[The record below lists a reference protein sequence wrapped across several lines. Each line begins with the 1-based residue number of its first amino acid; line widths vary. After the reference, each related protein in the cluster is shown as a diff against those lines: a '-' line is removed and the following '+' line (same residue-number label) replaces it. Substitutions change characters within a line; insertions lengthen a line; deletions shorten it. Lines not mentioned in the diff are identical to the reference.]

1 VAIAEAGI
9 VDSHELDEF
18 RRDCRRRTPSPAGR
32 AVRQYCGTVRL
43 HSYRQISMTTDEASL
58 REDIRLLGRL
68 LGQTVQHFG
77 GADLFQAVE
86 EIRQTATRFRR
97 HGHAEDARLLDRLLK
112 RLSRDDTMS
121 VVRAFSYFS
130 HLSNIAEDLAQIRAL
145 RRLRRDGQGPRGS
158 LAETVQRLAARRV
171 PLAQAR
177 ELIAQADVMPVLTAH
192 PTEVQRKSILDTE
205 RDIAAALDERD
216 ASVALGDRDAAAA
229 AEQRL
234 STLIATLWLTRM
246 LRAAKLTVFDEIH
259 NALAYWRTTFVP
271 EMPRLYGEI
280 EAAFEIPAA
289 PSFLRLGSWIGGD
302 RDGHP
307 QVTAETMASALAAQ
321 AQLIFEH
328 YVAQVHALGADLPVS
343 ATLARFEPALER
355 LAARSPDR
363 TAHRADEPYRRAL
376 TGVYARLLATAHG
389 LGLDLRARPALGEA
403 EPYASAQQF
412 AADLQVIG
420 ESLGRHGTAALA
432 RPRLQP
438 LARAVDVFGFHGAT
452 LDLRQSS
459 DVFEAVVA
467 ELLAA
472 AEASVDY
479 RKLDEAQRV
488 KLLTRELAHTRPL
501 VSPHLTYSDRT
512 RAELAV
518 FDRARELR
526 TRFGARA
533 IDKHIVSHTERLSDL
548 LEVALLQKECGLL
561 AGNQLR
567 CCALMVVPLF
577 ETIDD
582 LELAPQVMRELLEH
596 PGLRHLLVP
605 TLGGRPTQEVM
616 LGYSDSNKD
625 GGFLASNWSLYKT
638 TQKLRALFDRH
649 GVRLRLFHG
658 RGGTVGRGGG
668 PSFEAILAQPP
679 GSVGG
684 AIRLTEQGEIIHAKY
699 ADARIGRRHL
709 ELLVSA
715 VLQASLVN
723 DSQPSA
729 VEAEFESALEEIA
742 THAHRAYRSLVYETE
757 GFAEYF
763 FSATPINE
771 ITELNI
777 GSRPAARRSTGR
789 IEDLRAIPW
798 VFSWGQ
804 CRLLLP
810 GWFGFGSGIEGYVQ
824 AGATA
829 AARKSRRQLLARMI
843 AEWPFFRALTS
854 NMEMVLAKTDMGIA
868 SRYAQLASDRK
879 RSAAIFAAI
888 HDEWKLT
895 IRHWLTMSSQKSLL
909 EASPELARNL
919 RNRMPYLDPL
929 NHLQV
934 ELIKRHRQGKADEP
948 SKRGILLTI
957 NGISA
962 GLRNTG

>member
-1 VAIAEAGI
+1 M
-9 VDSHELDEF
+9 
-18 RRDCRRRTPSPAGR
+18 SPPIPDDNA
-32 AVRQYCGTVRL
+32 
-43 HSYRQISMTTDEASL
+43 L

-68 LGQTVQHFG
+68 LGQTVRHFEG
-77 GADLFQAVE
+77 EAVYQAVE

-97 HGHAEDARLLDRLLK
+97 HGAAQDARQLDRLLK
-112 RLSRDDTMS
+112 KLSREETMS

-130 HLSNIAEDLAQIRAL
+130 HLANIAEDLAQIREL
-145 RRLRRDGQGPRGS
+145 RRQRRDGEAARGS
-158 LAETVQRLAARRV
+158 LADTAQRLAAAAVAPARV
-171 PLAQAR
+171 HALLAH
-177 ELIAQADVMPVLTAH
+177 ADIVPVLTAH

-205 RDIAAALDERD
+205 RDIAATLDARDRALAGGD
-216 ASVALGDRDAAAA
+216 AEAASA

-234 STLIATLWLTRM
+234 ATQVATLWLTRM
-246 LRAAKLTVFDEIH
+246 LRPAKLTVLDEIQ
-259 NALAYWRTTFVP
+259 NALAYWRSTFVP
-271 EMPRLYGEI
+271 QMPRLYAGL
-280 EAAFEIPAA
+280 EATFEA
-289 PSFLRLGSWIGGD
+289 PRLPSLLRLGSWIGGD

-307 QVTAETMASALAAQ
+307 QVGAETMASALAAQ
-321 AQLIFEH
+321 AQLMLEH
-328 YVAQVHALGADLPVS
+328 YAGEVHALGAELPLS
-343 ATLARFEPALER
+343 ATLGPIDPALAG
-355 LAARSPDR
+355 LAERSPDR
-363 TAHRADEPYRRAL
+363 SAHRADEPYRRAL
-376 TGVYARLLATAHG
+376 TGVYARLLATAQA

-403 EPYASAQQF
+403 EAYADAAAF
-412 AADLQVIG
+412 AVDLQVIADALARQG
-420 ESLGRHGTAALA
+420 AAALA
-432 RPRLQP
+432 RPRLAP
-438 LARAVDVFGFHGAT
+438 LARAVDVFGWHGAT

-472 AEASVDY
+472 AEVTAEY
-479 RKLDEAQRV
+479 RRLDEAQRV
-488 KLLTRELAHTRPL
+488 RLLTRELAHTRPL
-501 VSPHLTYSDRT
+501 VSPHLAYSERT

-526 TRFGARA
+526 ARFGARA
-533 IDKHIVSHTERLSDL
+533 IDKHIVSHSERLSDL
-548 LEVALLQKECGLL
+548 LEAALLQKECGLL
-561 AGNQLR
+561 TGTELR

-582 LELAPQVMRELLEH
+582 LERAPQVMRELLEH
-596 PGLRHLLVP
+596 PGVRHLLVP
-605 TLGGRPTQEVM
+605 AVGGRPTQEVM

-625 GGFLASNWSLYKT
+625 GGFLASNWALYRA
-638 TQKLRALFDRH
+638 TQKLHRLFGEH

-699 ADARIGRRHL
+699 ADPRIGYHHL

-715 VLQASLVN
+715 VLQSSLL
-723 DSQPSA
+723 DDA
-729 VEAEFESALEEIA
+729 AAGGGEADFEAALEQIA
-742 THAHRAYRSLVYETE
+742 AHAHRAYRALVHDSD

-763 FSATPINE
+763 FSATPIGE
-771 ITELNI
+771 IMELNI
-777 GSRPAARRSTGR
+777 GSRPASRKASGR

-810 GWFGFGSGIEGYVQ
+810 GWFGFGSGIDGFLGS
-824 AGATA
+824 ASAATRR
-829 AARKSRRQLLARMI
+829 ARLQLLRRML

-854 NMEMVLAKTDMGIA
+854 NMEMVLAKTDIA
-868 SRYAQLASDRK
+868 IGSRYAQLASDRK
-879 RSAAIFAAI
+879 RGAQIFGAIQ
-888 HDEWKLT
+888 DEWRRT
-895 IRHWLTMSSQKSLL
+895 VRHWLAISGQRTLL
-909 EASPELARNL
+909 ESNPTLARNL
-919 RNRMPYLDPL
+919 RNRLPYIDPL

-934 ELIKRHRQGKADEP
+934 ELIKRHREGRIDERGR
-948 SKRGILLTI
+948 RGIHLTI

>member
-1 VAIAEAGI
+1 MVSEE
-9 VDSHELDEF
+9 SL
-18 RRDCRRRTPSPAGR
+18 
-32 AVRQYCGTVRL
+32 
-43 HSYRQISMTTDEASL
+43 L

-68 LGQTVQHFG
+68 LGQTVRHFEG
-77 GADLFQAVE
+77 ERVYHAVE

-97 HGHAEDARLLDRLLK
+97 HGQADDARLLDTLLK
-112 RLSRDDTMS
+112 KLTRDDTMS

-130 HLSNIAEDLAQIRAL
+130 HLANLAEDLAQIRAL
-145 RRLRRDGQGPRGS
+145 RERRRNGTPAHGG
-158 LAETVQRLAARRV
+158 LAETVQLLEAHGTPASRV
-171 PLAQAR
+171 R
-177 ELIAQADVMPVLTAH
+177 ELLARADVMPVLTAH

-205 RDIAAALDERD
+205 RDIAAVLDQRD
-216 ASVALGDRDAAAA
+216 TELALGDRPAAAA
-229 AEQRL
+229 AETRL
-234 STLIATLWLTRM
+234 ASLVATLWLTRM
-246 LRAAKLTVFDEIH
+246 LRPAKLTVADEIN

-271 EMPRLYGEI
+271 EMPRLYAEI
-280 EAAFEIPAA
+280 ENAFELPA

-307 QVTAETMASALAAQ
+307 HVTAETMAGALAAQ
-321 AQLIFEH
+321 AQLMIEH
-328 YVAQVHALGADLPVS
+328 YAREVHALGAELPLS
-343 ATLARFEPALER
+343 ATLTHFDAALEQ
-355 LAARSPDR
+355 LAERSPDR
-363 TAHRADEPYRRAL
+363 TTHRTDEPYRRAL
-376 TGVYARLLATAHG
+376 TGVYARLLATAHAFG
-389 LGLDLRARPALGEA
+389 FDLRLRPALGEA
-403 EPYASAQQF
+403 TPYRSAQEF
-412 AADLQVIG
+412 ASELQVIAD
-420 ESLGRHGTAALA
+420 SLAHHGAAMLT

-438 LARAVDVFGFHGAT
+438 LARAVDVFGLHGAT

-459 DVFEAVVA
+459 DVFEAVVG

-472 AEASVDY
+472 AEVCDDY
-479 RKLDEAQRV
+479 RRLDEAQRV
-488 KLLTRELAHTRPL
+488 KLLVRELSHTRPL
-501 VSPHLTYSDRT
+501 VSPHLTYGERT
-512 RAELAV
+512 LAELAV

-526 TRFGARA
+526 NRYGPRA

-561 AGNQLR
+561 AGNELR

-582 LELAPQVMRELLEH
+582 LQRAPQVMGELLEH

-605 TLGGRPTQEVM
+605 TLLGRPTQEVM

-625 GGFLASNWSLYKT
+625 GGFLASNWHLYRATQELTSL
-638 TQKLRALFDRH
+638 FERH

-679 GSVGG
+679 GSVAG

-699 ADARIGRRHL
+699 ADARIGHRHL

-715 VLQASLVN
+715 VLQSSLLN
-723 DSQPSA
+723 GSGPSGR
-729 VEAEFESALEEIA
+729 EEEFAAALDEIA
-742 THAHRAYRSLVYETE
+742 ALSHGAYRKLVYETE

-777 GSRPAARRSTGR
+777 GSRPAARKASGG

-798 VFSWGQ
+798 VFAWGQ

-810 GWFGFGSGIEGYVQ
+810 GWFGFGSGIDGFMKA
-824 AGATA
+824 AGSA
-829 AARKSRRQLLARMI
+829 AARRARKQLLLRMY
-843 AEWPFFRALTS
+843 AEWPFFRALTL
-854 NMEMVLAKTDMGIA
+854 NMEMVLAKTDIGIA
-868 SRYAQLASDRK
+868 GRYARLAADR
-879 RSAAIFAAI
+879 RRGAAIFAAI
-888 HDEWKLT
+888 EDEWKRTLK
-895 IRHWLTMSSQKSLL
+895 HWLAISAQKSLL
-909 EASPELARNL
+909 ELSPELARTL
-919 RNRMPYLDPL
+919 RNRMPYIDPL

-934 ELIKRHRQGKADEP
+934 ELIKRHREGRIDERG
-948 SKRGILLTI
+948 KRGILLTI

>member
-1 VAIAEAGI
+1 MT
-9 VDSHELDEF
+9 DDEK
-18 RRDCRRRTPSPAGR
+18 
-32 AVRQYCGTVRL
+32 Y
-43 HSYRQISMTTDEASL
+43 L

-77 GADLFQAVE
+77 GAPLYHAVE

-97 HGHAEDARLLDRLLK
+97 HGQAADARLLDKLLK

-130 HLSNIAEDLAQIRAL
+130 HLANLAEDLAQIRSL
-145 RRLRRDGQGPRGS
+145 RRLRRDGQAPRGS
-158 LAETVQRLAARRV
+158 VAETAQLLAARGTSTARV
-171 PLAQAR
+171 R
-177 ELIAQADVMPVLTAH
+177 ELLAHADVMPVLTAH

-205 RDIAAALDERD
+205 RDIAAALDQRD
-216 ASVALGDRDAAAA
+216 TSVALGDGVAAAA

-234 STLIATLWLTRM
+234 ATLVATLWLTRM
-246 LRAAKLTVFDEIH
+246 LRPAKLTVFDEIH

-271 EMPRLYGEI
+271 EIPRLYEQI
-280 EAAFEIPAA
+280 ETTFETPAV

-307 QVTAETMASALAAQ
+307 QVTAETMATALAAQ
-321 AQLIFEH
+321 SQLMFEH
-328 YVAQVHALGADLPVS
+328 YAAQVHALGGELPVS
-343 ATLARFEPALER
+343 ATLTRFDAALER

-363 TAHRADEPYRRAL
+363 TTHRLDEPYRRAL
-376 TGVYARLLATAHG
+376 TGVYARLLATAHAIG
-389 LGLDLRARPALGEA
+389 FDLRMRPALGAA
-403 EPYASAQQF
+403 EPYAAAADF
-412 AADLQVIG
+412 AADLRVIAD
-420 ESLGRHGTAALA
+420 SLAHHGTAALA

-438 LARAVDVFGFHGAT
+438 LVRAVDVFGFHGAT

-459 DVFEAVVA
+459 DVLESVVA

-472 AEASVDY
+472 AEVSADY

-488 KLLTRELAHTRPL
+488 KLLVRELAHTRPL
-501 VSPHLTYSDRT
+501 VSPHLAYGERT

-518 FDRARELR
+518 FDCARELR
-526 TRFGARA
+526 RRYGERA

-561 AGNQLR
+561 AGNELR

-582 LELAPQVMRELLEH
+582 LQRAPQVMRELLEH

-605 TLGGRPTQEVM
+605 TVGGRPTQEVM

-625 GGFLASNWSLYKT
+625 GGFLASNWHLYKT
-638 TQKLRALFDRH
+638 TQQLRALFDRH

-668 PSFEAILAQPP
+668 PSFDAILAQPP

-699 ADARIGRRHL
+699 ADARIGHRHL

-715 VLQASLVN
+715 VLQSSLLN
-723 DSQPSA
+723 ENKPSA
-729 VEAEFESALEEIA
+729 SEADFEAALEEIA
-742 THAHRAYRSLVYETE
+742 AQAHRAYRMLIYETE

-810 GWFGFGSGIEGYVQ
+810 GWFGFGSGIDGFLK

-829 AARKSRRQLLARMI
+829 TARKARGQLLRRMLTD
-843 AEWPFFRALTS
+843 WPFFRALTS

-868 SRYAQLASDRK
+868 SRYAQLASDR
-879 RSAAIFAAI
+879 RRGAAIFAAI
-888 HDEWKLT
+888 QTEWKLT
-895 IRHWLTMSSQKSLL
+895 VKHWLAISGQKSLL
-909 EASPELARNL
+909 EASPELARTL

-934 ELIKRHRQGKADEP
+934 ELIKRHREGKTDERG
-948 SKRGILLTI
+948 KRGIHLTI

>member
-1 VAIAEAGI
+1 MAI
-9 VDSHELDEF
+9 DE
-18 RRDCRRRTPSPAGR
+18 P
-32 AVRQYCGTVRL
+32 
-43 HSYRQISMTTDEASL
+43 HL

-68 LGQTVQHFG
+68 LGQTVRHFQG
-77 GADLFQAVE
+77 ETVYQAVE

-97 HGHAEDARLLDRLLK
+97 HGHADDARLLGRLLK

-130 HLSNIAEDLAQIRAL
+130 HLANLAEDLAQIRAL
-145 RRLRRDGQGPRGS
+145 QRLRREGRAPHGS
-158 LAETVQRLAARRV
+158 LAQTAQCLGERGTPAQPVGNLLAH
-171 PLAQAR
+171 
-177 ELIAQADVMPVLTAH
+177 ADVMPVLTAH

-205 RDIAAALDERD
+205 RDIAAALAERE
-216 ASVALGDRDAAAA
+216 ASAAAGDRESVAA

-234 STLIATLWLTRM
+234 ATRVATLWLTRM
-246 LRAAKLTVFDEIH
+246 LRPAKLTVFDEIH

-271 EMPRLYGEI
+271 EIPRLYEEI
-280 EAAFEIPAA
+280 ESLFDVPSV

-307 QVTAETMASALAAQ
+307 QVTADTMAAALAAQ
-321 AQLIFEH
+321 SQVMFEH
-328 YVAQVHALGADLPVS
+328 YAAQVHALGAELPLS
-343 ATLARFEPALER
+343 ATLTRFDKALEA
-355 LAARSPDR
+355 LAARSPDQ

-376 TGVYARLLATAHG
+376 TGIYARVLATASHM
-389 LGLDLRARPALGEA
+389 GLDLRARPALGEA
-403 EPYASAQQF
+403 APYVSAAQL
-412 AADLQVIG
+412 AADLRVIAD
-420 ESLGRHGTAALA
+420 SLAHHGTAVLA

-438 LARAVDVFGFHGAT
+438 LVRAVDVFGFHGAT

-459 DVFEAVVA
+459 DVFESVVA
-467 ELLAA
+467 ELFAA
-472 AEASVDY
+472 AEVTADY
-479 RKLDEAQRV
+479 RKLDEVQRA
-488 KLLTRELAHTRPL
+488 KLLTRELSHTRPL
-501 VSPHLTYSDRT
+501 ISPHLDYSDRT

-526 TRFGARA
+526 QRYGGRA

-561 AGNQLR
+561 TGTELR

-582 LELAPQVMRELLEH
+582 LQRAPQVMRELLEH

-605 TLGGRPTQEVM
+605 NLGGRPTQEVM

-625 GGFLASNWSLYKT
+625 GGFLASNWHLYKT

-649 GVRLRLFHG
+649 GVRMRLFHG

-699 ADARIGRRHL
+699 ADPRIGHRHL

-715 VLQASLVN
+715 VLQSSLQSAAS
-723 DSQPSA
+723 PSS
-729 VEAEFESALEEIA
+729 VQAEFEAALEEIA
-742 THAHRAYRSLVYETE
+742 SHAHRAYRQLVYETE

-763 FSATPINE
+763 FSATPIDE
-771 ITELNI
+771 ISTLNI
-777 GSRPAARRSTGR
+777 GSRPAARKSSRR

-810 GWFGFGSGIEGYVQ
+810 GWFGFGSGIEGFLK

-829 AARKSRRQLLARMI
+829 AVRKARRQLLARMVTG
-843 AEWPFFRALTS
+843 WPFFRALTS

-868 SRYAQLASDRK
+868 SRYAQLAADRK
-879 RSAAIFAAI
+879 RGATIFAVI
-888 HDEWKLT
+888 HDERKLT
-895 IRHWLTMSSQKSLL
+895 LRHWLAISGQRSLL
-909 EASPELARNL
+909 EASPELARSL

-934 ELIKRHRQGKADEP
+934 ELIKRHRERKIDERG
-948 SKRGILLTI
+948 KRGILLTI